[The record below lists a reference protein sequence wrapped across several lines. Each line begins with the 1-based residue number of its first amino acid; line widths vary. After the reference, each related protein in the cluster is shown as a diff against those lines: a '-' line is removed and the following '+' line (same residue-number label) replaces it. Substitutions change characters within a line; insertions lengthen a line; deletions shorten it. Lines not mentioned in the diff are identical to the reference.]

1 MSFFIFVPCMGNWND
16 DVFYLF
22 IITGVVDGA
31 IEGVFHCAYA
41 DLDALLPECTAI
53 VHGGGVG
60 TVAAAVTHATPQLVC
75 PSAFDQYDNGQ
86 RVARR
91 GVGEVMWAEKI
102 CEASRSKRVLKR
114 VRNLLWRLSDP
125 WETNPYRKQYVKLKR
140 IDRTERAGRTCGS
153 PRLRWSRCSTP
164 WTRNLLRDWSS
175 CRER

>member
-1 MSFFIFVPCMGNWND
+1 M
-16 DVFYLF
+16 
-22 IITGVVDGA
+22 
-31 IEGVFHCAYA
+31 FHCAYA

-140 IDRTERAGRTCGS
+140 VDKAERVGRKGLRSAAGEVVGMFDAMDPKPP
-153 PRLRWSRCSTP
+153 PRLEFLS
-164 WTRNLLRDWSS
+164 
-175 CRER
+175 

>member
-1 MSFFIFVPCMGNWND
+1 MGNWND

-75 PSAFDQYDNGQ
+75 PSAFDQYDNGHQ
-86 RVARR
+86 DAAWRN
-91 GVGEVMWAEKI
+91 MWAEKI
-102 CEASRSKRVLKR
+102 CGELFQAGFETSSKPALAPVGPVGDESLQ
-114 VRNLLWRLSDP
+114 
-125 WETNPYRKQYVKLKR
+125 KQYVKLKQSIGPSAR
-140 IDRTERAGRTCGS
+140 GRTCGS

-164 WTRNLLRDWSS
+164 WTRNLLRVWSS